1 MAKALI
7 VVDVQ
12 NDFITGT
19 LPVRGG
25 ADAARRIA
33 GYIQDHRDEYDQVIS
48 TQDWHIDPH
57 THFEEW
63 PAHCV
68 ANTFGADLHLAL
80 RNTEFDYQV
89 RKGHYNAAYSGFEG
103 FGTNGWTLESYLQ
116 AKGIDAIDIVGLAF
130 DFCVK
135 ETALDAVKLGLTV
148 RVLRPYTA
156 EITPAGGNAAL
167 AELNG
172 AGVEVVNT
180 AAMVKEHLPHFAE
193 LVKLIHD
200 EGTKDR
206 GRDIVLSNGTTT
218 RTYLDVKAIL
228 SSTAA
233 MRLGAQAMNAWLDYF
248 DIDYTAIGGPGLG
261 AYAVALTTAMV
272 QDNGCW
278 FNIRDK
284 VKDHGM
290 RKAIEGAELGEG
302 DRVIVTDDVANSGD
316 SLVAAVHQLRE
327 LGVVVVAVVPMVDR
341 TGVAGARI
349 NELGLP
355 YLPLITHEDLGL
367 PAMEVA

>member
-12 NDFITGT
+12 NDFISGP
-19 LPVRGG
+19 LPVLHGEQ
-25 ADAARRIA
+25 AVTRIA
-33 GYIQDHRDEYDQVIS
+33 GYINDHRGDYDQVIS
-48 TQDWHIDPH
+48 TQDWHIEPH
-57 THFEEW
+57 AHFEEW
-63 PAHCV
+63 PVHCV
-68 ANTFGADLHLAL
+68 ANTQGAALHPLL
-80 RNTEFDYQV
+80 RDIEFDYEV

-103 FGTNGWTLESYLQ
+103 FGTKGWTLESYLQ
-116 AKGIDAIDIVGLAF
+116 TKGIDAVDIVGLAF

-135 ETALDAVKLGLTV
+135 ETALDAVKLGLTT

-167 AELNG
+167 AEMNN

-180 AAMVKEHLPHFAE
+180 AAMVKEYLPYFPE

-206 GRDIVLSNGTTT
+206 GRDIALSNGTTT
-218 RTYLDVKAIL
+218 RTYLDIKAIL
-228 SSTAA
+228 SETPA

-248 DIDYTAIGGPGLG
+248 DLDYTAIGGPGLG
-261 AYAVALTTAMV
+261 AYAVALTMAMT
-272 QDNGCW
+272 QDDGRW

-302 DRVIVTDDVANSGD
+302 DRVIITDDVANSGD
-316 SLVAAVHQLRE
+316 SLIEAIEKVRATGATVI
-327 LGVVVVAVVPMVDR
+327 AVVPMVDR
-341 TGVAGARI
+341 TGVTGERVNA
-349 NELGLP
+349 LGLP

-367 PAMEVA
+367 PAMEVR